1 MLLSFLNFVPDLLV
15 IKKMDFNRIFQVSSG
30 VVFCEMLE
38 LLLAGLWYLY
48 SSGGL

>member
-15 IKKMDFNRIFQVSSG
+15 IKKMHFNRNFQVPSG
-30 VVFCEMLE
+30 IVFYELLR

-48 SSGGL
+48 SSGFL